1 MNEEERL
8 EELIEEFNDN
18 NRLLFTNAQLESIN
32 NSIKKVLKNY
42 TIRDKYEIKKDMEYH
57 KNLVEKY
64 LNSLKRIGRADRT
77 ISMYKMRLNNF
88 LKYAQKK
95 PEDVLKKDIN
105 DYIDEMRIKGD
116 SNVTLE
122 HIRVS
127 INGFY
132 CWLLEEEY
140 IIKNPCSGIHKIKI
154 ESRIKKPF
162 TPIEMDRLRDGA
174 KSKQVTR
181 NPIRNLAIIDFLSS
195 TGCRV
200 SELCNL
206 KIKDINFSKKEA
218 LVIGKG
224 NKQRYVFFN
233 DISLNSIEKYINSR
247 QDDCSYLFVTQ
258 GENPTKMSIDSAETM
273 VKTIG
278 IKMNVDNCHCHRF
291 RRTAITL
298 MLNRG
303 ASIEKVA
310 MIMGHSDLSTTKEY
324 YSALP
329 QDIKME
335 YERYSY

>member
-1 MNEEERL
+1 
-8 EELIEEFNDN
+8 
-18 NRLLFTNAQLESIN
+18 
-32 NSIKKVLKNY
+32 
-42 TIRDKYEIKKDMEYH
+42 MEYH

-127 INGFY
+127 INGFF
-132 CWLLEEEY
+132 CWLVEEEY
-140 IIKNPCSGIHKIKI
+140 ILKNPCASIHKIKI

-162 TPIEMDRLRDGA
+162 TPIEIDKLRDGA
-174 KSKQVTR
+174 KNKKINR
-181 NPIRNLAIIDFLSS
+181 NPLRNLAIIDFLSS

-206 KIKDINFSKKEA
+206 KISDINFSKKEA

-224 NKQRYVFFN
+224 NKQRYTFFN
-233 DISLNSIEKYINSR
+233 DMALHSIEEYLKIR
-247 QDDCSYLFVTQ
+247 KDGCPYLFVTQ
-258 GENPTKMSIDSAETM
+258 GNNPTKMSIDSAEM
-273 VKTIG
+273 VVKKIG
-278 IKMNVDNCHCHRF
+278 QKMKITHCHCHKF